1 MGRDSLLAPDT
12 SVLARKL
19 SFSEVSAD
27 ELPLSTLS
35 APERLRVL
43 VRARPLAAGE
53 AASDMLL
60 SSDAVSIRTV
70 KTGAAGRDSVE
81 ESSFS
86 FDTVFNSK
94 ATQEQ
99 VFDSAMLPQVKS
111 LFAGRDTLTFAYGV
125 TNAGKTYTIQG
136 RDSADEQGVLPRA
149 LEAIFAALAAHR
161 ARNGDTASGEDGEG
175 GSQLSGAASQIELDD
190 AMTYEL
196 RASFLEVYGNDTFD
210 LLALPSDNAQSAINA
225 RLAPGAQPKR
235 VPLRLKED
243 RGQVFVEGLKE
254 VELPDLEA
262 ANDAVQLGW
271 TQRAQ
276 ASNGVNDDSSRS
288 HAVLVIKLLSR
299 PRSAADPSSTLP
311 TVTRLCVVDLAGA
324 ERQKKTQADGKR
336 LDEAKTINKDLMVL
350 GHCLRD
356 LRYNQTHP
364 KGGQKVPP
372 FRDSRITMLFRDYL
386 SGNGQI
392 SVIAAVSPRASDS
405 LGTLDTLRF
414 AAIAQ
419 QVKVVQREQPCP
431 RREAPLPAC
440 AVPGQRAA
448 VAQADKEAGR
458 PHFKTS
464 NSSSHAVAKDGVS
477 RKPSAGLA
485 PNQNPSHQADGG
497 APEHASERSSA
508 YSAADWGSSAAE
520 LEHENSTLREQV
532 LALQQRLL
540 DQGSERLALERSI
553 REEVAAEMKEMM
565 ESREEEMRQ
574 RLEMERYNTE
584 ELYHKKLQLV
594 KDTTEKR
601 AGQASVAAHT
611 EILQQTRDHQR
622 RENDLAAALRAKDEL
637 VDEKSRLLDEARA
650 HIEELKAAQ
659 AAAAASAEAAESAEG
674 LRAELKES
682 LAAAVEEGGRLR
694 EQLAESEEARAA
706 ASAQLETLD
715 FQLQAERQ
723 AKTQL
728 QATVA
733 ELQGRLS
740 NVVELSRQS
749 VADSHMSKSNR
760 RQSTRG
766 KAKQQPPQQQH
777 AAMPEG
783 GDAASPAKRGLA
795 QAAEDAPADDAP
807 ASESPKRSRLSRR
820 LRHAGSTIL
829 GGGERSSQNLG
840 GGDGG
845 EVEGKTS
852 EGKPTKQSK
861 LSKAMGGAVKA
872 MMMGG
877 SKKERAG
884 ENDASQVYLDVGGGS
899 QPFNMPGETPIA
911 RRTRA
916 GRAAN

>member
-1 MGRDSLLAPDT
+1 
-12 SVLARKL
+12 
-19 SFSEVSAD
+19 
-27 ELPLSTLS
+27 
-35 APERLRVL
+35 
-43 VRARPLAAGE
+43 
-53 AASDMLL
+53 
-60 SSDAVSIRTV
+60 
-70 KTGAAGRDSVE
+70 
-81 ESSFS
+81 
-86 FDTVFNSK
+86 
-94 ATQEQ
+94 
-99 VFDSAMLPQVKS
+99 
-111 LFAGRDTLTFAYGV
+111 
-125 TNAGKTYTIQG
+125 
-136 RDSADEQGVLPRA
+136 
-149 LEAIFAALAAHR
+149 
-161 ARNGDTASGEDGEG
+161 
-175 GSQLSGAASQIELDD
+175 
-190 AMTYEL
+190 
-196 RASFLEVYGNDTFD
+196 
-210 LLALPSDNAQSAINA
+210 
-225 RLAPGAQPKR
+225 
-235 VPLRLKED
+235 
-243 RGQVFVEGLKE
+243 
-254 VELPDLEA
+254 
-262 ANDAVQLGW
+262 
-271 TQRAQ
+271 
-276 ASNGVNDDSSRS
+276 
-288 HAVLVIKLLSR
+288 
-299 PRSAADPSSTLP
+299 
-311 TVTRLCVVDLAGA
+311 
-324 ERQKKTQADGKR
+324 
-336 LDEAKTINKDLMVL
+336 
-350 GHCLRD
+350 
-356 LRYNQTHP
+356 
-364 KGGQKVPP
+364 
-372 FRDSRITMLFRDYL
+372 MLFRDL

-448 VAQADKEAGR
+448 VAQVDKEAGR

-637 VDEKSRLLDEARA
+637 VDEKSRLLDEARRTLRSLGRLRRRRPVLRPRRA
-650 HIEELKAAQ
+650 PRAA
-659 AAAAASAEAAESAEG
+659 
-674 LRAELKES
+674 AELKES

-783 GDAASPAKRGLA
+783 GDAASPAKRALA